1 MISAL
6 TYLIALFTV
15 TPTVTATTPVV
26 ADDPKEIVWNKTTHD
41 FGEIIQG
48 TKAKYTFTF
57 TNKGTTPIIINNATA
72 SCGCT
77 VPNFSKE
84 PVAPGGQG
92 SVTVVF
98 DSSGKNGNFSKNI
111 TVLTSIGQ
119 TTLFIKGN
127 VTLEVQKPK
136 SPVQIGD

>member
-1 MISAL
+1 MIPVL
-6 TYLIALFTV
+6 TYLFAFMTALPSNNNLIA
-15 TPTVTATTPVV
+15 V
-26 ADDPKEIVWNKTTHD
+26 AEDPKEIEWKKTSHD
-41 FGEIIQG
+41 FGEIVQG

-57 TNKGTTPIIINNATA
+57 VNKGTGPIIINNATA

-84 PVAPGGQG
+84 PVQPGQQG

-98 DSSGKNGNFSKNI
+98 DSSGKSGNFSKNI
-111 TVLTSIGQ
+111 TVLTSVGQ
-119 TTLFIKGN
+119 STLFIKGN
-127 VTLEVQKPK
+127 VVLEAAKPK

>member
-15 TPTVTATTPVV
+15 TPTVTANTTVI

>member
-1 MISAL
+1 MISVL
-6 TYLIALFTV
+6 TYLFAIMTALPSNNNTIA
-15 TPTVTATTPVV
+15 V
-26 ADDPKEIVWNKTTHD
+26 AEDPKEIEWKKTSHD
-41 FGEIIQG
+41 FGEIVQG

-57 TNKGTTPIIINNATA
+57 VNKGTGPIIINNATA

-84 PVAPGGQG
+84 PVQPGQQG

-98 DSSGKNGNFSKNI
+98 DSSGKSGNFSKNI
-111 TVLTSIGQ
+111 TVLTSVGQ
-119 TTLFIKGN
+119 STLFIKGN
-127 VTLEVQKPK
+127 VVLEAAKPK

>member
-1 MISAL
+1 MISVF
-6 TYLIALFTV
+6 TYLLAFLTV
-15 TPTVTATTPVV
+15 VPAQNNTATNVEE
-26 ADDPKEIVWNKTTHD
+26 PKEIEWKKTSHD

-57 TNKGTTPIIINNATA
+57 INKGTTPIIINNATA

-84 PVAPGGQG
+84 PVEPGSQG
-92 SVTVVF
+92 SVTAIF
-98 DSSGKNGNFSKNI
+98 DSSGKSGNFAKSI
-111 TVLTSIGQ
+111 TVITNIGQ
-119 TTLFIKGN
+119 SILHIKGN
-127 VTLEVQKPK
+127 IKIAETKPK

>member
-15 TPTVTATTPVV
+15 APAPTAASVV

-57 TNKGTTPIIINNATA
+57 TNKGTTAIIINNATA

-84 PVAPGGQG
+84 PVAPGAQG

-98 DSSGKNGNFSKNI
+98 DSAGKNGNFSKNI
-111 TVLTSIGQ
+111 TVLTSAGQ
-119 TTLFIKGN
+119 STLFIKGN
-127 VTLEVQKPK
+127 VVVEVPKPK